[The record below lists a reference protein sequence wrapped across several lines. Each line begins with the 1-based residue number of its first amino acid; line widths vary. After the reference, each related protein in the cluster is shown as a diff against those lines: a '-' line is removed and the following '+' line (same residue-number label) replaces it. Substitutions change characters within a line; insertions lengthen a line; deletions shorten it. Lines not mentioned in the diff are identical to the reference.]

1 MKDNIIELLKQEN
14 DNDYQFPISIGN
26 EIYRLKNRLLKMS
39 VQVDD
44 IKQLL
49 KTIDRMQTIMNEE
62 GFEIIDL
69 VNLNYN
75 EGMTVKVRFIPAN
88 DATEN
93 NIISRVIK
101 PQINYN
107 GQLIQIADIEVKTFK
122 A

>member
-69 VNLNYN
+69 VNLNYD
-75 EGMTVKVRFIPAN
+75 EGMTVKVRFVPAN
-88 DATEN
+88 NSTEN
-93 NIISRVIK
+93 NIISKVIK